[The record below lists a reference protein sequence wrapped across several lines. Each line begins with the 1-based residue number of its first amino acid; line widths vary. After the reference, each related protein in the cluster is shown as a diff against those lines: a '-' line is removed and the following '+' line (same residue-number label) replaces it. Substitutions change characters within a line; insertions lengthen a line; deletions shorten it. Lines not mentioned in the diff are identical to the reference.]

1 MKKYCYERLGVMI
14 DMSRNAVM
22 SVEALKDYL
31 TVLKKMGYNSVMLYT
46 EDTYEVE
53 GEPFFGYMRGRYSIS
68 ELRELDDF
76 AYSIGIELIPCI
88 QTLAHLGTITRWR
101 KTPMDMGPVLLTDDE
116 RTYEFIENMFKTI
129 RSCFRTNVIHI
140 GMDEAHDL
148 GRGRHLDIH
157 GFEPTIDIIKRQ
169 LNRVCE
175 IATKYGLEPLMWS
188 DMFFRSWN
196 NGGYWGLDKLDM
208 PKDVCE
214 SVPSD
219 VAQVYW
225 DYYNESEEH
234 YRFMIENHKELSDNI
249 WFAGG
254 VWTWR
259 GFLPNNRFSISSMT
273 AAISACKKCGIKN
286 IFMTMW
292 GDNGAECSRY
302 AVLPSLFYI
311 SELLRG
317 NSDEELIKSK
327 FKKSFGLE
335 FDEFLMLDLPNLIHR
350 QYNGH
355 LHGVNPPLNSSSF
368 RGACELGAKTA
379 LYSDCFTGYRDVM
392 VKDGHGKNFA
402 AMAEKLRKISKNS
415 RKWAYLFDEAAKL
428 CDVLEYKYELG
439 VKTRNAYLAGD
450 NNELLRLAN
459 EDYTAV
465 IKRAEVFHRAFKK
478 LWFKENKP
486 HGFEIHD
493 IRLGGLIKRIE
504 SCKERILD
512 FVKGKITSIPELDE
526 ELLPLDTDAPMMFDR
541 LYNEN
546 DYCKISSVNVF

>member
-1 MKKYCYERLGVMI
+1 MNKYNYERLGVMI

-88 QTLAHLGTITRWR
+88 QTLAHLGTITRWG

-157 GFEPTIDIIKRQ
+157 GFEPTIDIIKRH

-175 IATKYGLEPLMWS
+175 IAKKYGLEPLMWS

-196 NGGYWGLDKLDM
+196 RGGYWGLDKLDM
-208 PKDVCE
+208 PKEVCD
-214 SVPSD
+214 SVPEG

-259 GFLPNNRFSISSMT
+259 GFLPNNRFSISSMKS
-273 AAISACKKCGIKN
+273 AVSACQKCGIKN

-292 GDNGAECSRY
+292 GDDGAECSRY
-302 AVLPSLFYI
+302 SVLPALFYI
-311 SELLRG
+311 GQIMQG
-317 NSDEELIKSK
+317 NHNEESIKAK
-327 FKKSFGLE
+327 FQKSFGID
-335 FDEFLMLDLPNLIHR
+335 FDDFITLDLPNFIHR
-350 QYNGH
+350 DYNGH
-355 LHGVNPPLNSSSF
+355 VWGEKVDDTKSSF
-368 RGACELGAKTA
+368 NGYPELAAKTA
-379 LYSDCFTGYRDVM
+379 LYSDSFTGYRDVL
-392 VKDGHGKNFA
+392 VKDGHGKEFA
-402 AMAEKLRKISKNS
+402 KYSKNLKAIAKKS
-415 RKWAYLFDEAAKL
+415 KKWAYLFEEAAKL

-439 VKTRNAYLAGD
+439 VKTRNAYLSDDKA
-450 NNELLRLAN
+450 ELLRLAN
-459 EDYTAV
+459 EDYSIV
-465 IKRAEVFHRAFKK
+465 INRTKVFYSAFKK

-486 HGFEIHD
+486 HGFEIQD
-493 IRLGGLIKRIE
+493 IRLGGLIMRTA
-504 SCKERILD
+504 SCKQRLIDYAHE
-512 FVKGKITSIPELDE
+512 KISSIPELE
-526 ELLPLDTDAPMMFDR
+526 EDMLELDTNGFMKLDR
-541 LYNEN
+541 IYNQN
-546 DYCKISSVNVF
+546 DYSKISSVNVF